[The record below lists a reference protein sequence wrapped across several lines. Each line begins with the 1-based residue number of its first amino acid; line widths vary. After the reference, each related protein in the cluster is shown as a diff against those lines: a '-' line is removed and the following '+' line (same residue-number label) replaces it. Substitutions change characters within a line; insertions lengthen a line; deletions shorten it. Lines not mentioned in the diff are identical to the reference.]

1 MAKLWEARFFAAP
14 VAACVAAVVL
24 FAAPAASAAG
34 LFSQMDGDWRG
45 KGSVIYSGGQSEGMT
60 CKATYEVTD
69 DGNKIKQDLVCAFAS
84 GGAPLKI
91 TSDITYRVAA
101 GVINGYWREGSY
113 GLSGSL
119 MGRASRN
126 KITAQVSTT
135 SANLS
140 VEVEVVTQ
148 GGQQTVTLRPTGL
161 DVREVRVN
169 LSKR

>member
-1 MAKLWEARFFAAP
+1 MGLATDFRALAAGAVAVFAA
-14 VAACVAAVVL
+14 ATM
-24 FAAPAASAAG
+24 AAPTTAWAAG
-34 LFSQMDGDWRG
+34 LFSEMGGDWRG
-45 KGSVIYSGGQSEGMT
+45 RGSIIYSSGQSEGMT
-60 CKATYEVTD
+60 CKATYEVMG
-69 DGNKIKQDLVCAFAS
+69 DGNKITQDLTCAFAS

-101 GVINGYWREGSY
+101 GVINGRWREGSY

-140 VEVEVVTQ
+140 VEVEVITN